1 MSSSS
6 TIADAA
12 EASPSATGNN
22 ESNEEYEDVYIS
34 LTFPDFNDT
43 NFLDGKVLKI
53 KGICSSEPKC
63 EIEDNE
69 FKGRHELSLGS
80 QLFFSDDEAHNS
92 DFVAMAI
99 KHINFSLSHI
109 GKLKDVPSSKC
120 RGKGKQMLRQK
131 PVDYTATATAT
142 ATATSNNAYVV
153 EDAAAV
159 CSDHSSSSGD
169 A

>member
-6 TIADAA
+6 GITDAA
-12 EASPSATGNN
+12 EASSSATGNC
-22 ESNEEYEDVYIS
+22 ESNEDYEDVYVA

-43 NFLDGKVLKI
+43 NFLDGKMLKI
-53 KGICSSEPKC
+53 RGICSSEPTC

-80 QLFFSDDEAHNS
+80 QLFFTDDEAHKP

-99 KHINFSLSHI
+99 KHIKFSLSHV
-109 GKLKDVPSSKC
+109 GKLKDVPNSKR
-120 RGKGKQMLRQK
+120 RGKGKQISRQK
-131 PVDYTATATAT
+131 LAAN
-142 ATATSNNAYVV
+142 TATSNKTEIIDDV
-153 EDAAAV
+153 AAI
-159 CSDHSSSSGD
+159 CSDHSSSYSD